1 MGCILW
7 FLIGLFYTFLFFIQE
22 STDID
27 LEVHMI
33 HSNDDTI
40 AAIATAASDAGIGI
54 IRVSGTR
61 AIEAVSHF
69 YQNAKHEFD
78 LQSHQSGTIRFG
90 YFCDTKGD
98 LIDEVM
104 VSVMRAPH
112 SYTKEDVVEVNT
124 HGGTMVM
131 QKILHELI
139 SDENICRLA
148 EPGEFTK
155 RAFLNGRID
164 LTRAEA
170 VMDII
175 EAKSEFAL
183 NNSEKQL
190 RGDMRNII
198 EDMRSKI
205 IYEMA
210 YIESALDDPE
220 NYDLTGY
227 EDRIMPICDKIIRNC
242 DKLIKSADEGRVRAT
257 GLSTVIIG
265 KPNSGKS
272 SLLNVLTGEETA
284 IVTDIAGTTR
294 DVIEHDVKL
303 GNILLHVIDTA
314 GIRDSADKIEAIG
327 VEKARKYAREAEL
340 ILYMIDST
348 SQINDEDI
356 EILTSVKD
364 KKIIV
369 LLNKTD
375 KEDEIIITKD
385 NISKLLETVG
395 VSSDVPVITTSMILG
410 NGIDELKNAISDLFF
425 NGKLVPEDE
434 IYVTNLRHK
443 NLLEKAYRSLC
454 LVKNSVEQGL
464 SEDFYTIDLH
474 DAYESLG
481 LIIGEEVGDDLV
493 EEIFSKFCMGK

>member
-1 MGCILW
+1 MKSKILLYTPL
-7 FLIGLFYTFLFFIQE
+7 FSGVYFMSLKIIFFKLISHSFH
-22 STDID
+22 SRH
-27 LEVHMI
+27 EVIMI
-33 HSNDDTI
+33 HTNEDTI

-54 IRVSGTR
+54 IRVSGSK
-61 AIEAVSHF
+61 AVSVVSRF
-69 YQNAKHEFD
+69 YQNSKHEYD
-78 LQSHQSGTIRFG
+78 LEQHANGTIRFG
-90 YFCDTKGD
+90 YFCDAKGN

-112 SYTKEDVVEVNT
+112 SYTKEDVIEVNT

-139 SDENICRLA
+139 SDENECRLA

-183 NNSEKQL
+183 SNSEKQL

-198 EDMRSKI
+198 VDMRAQI

-210 YIESALDDPE
+210 FIESALDDPE
-220 NYDLTGY
+220 NYDLTDY
-227 EDRIMPICDKIIRNC
+227 SSRIMPMC
-242 DKLIKSADEGRVRAT
+242 DKLIRKCDNLLKSADEGRVRAT

-294 DVIEHDVKL
+294 DVIEHDVKID
-303 GNILLHVIDTA
+303 NILLHVIDTA

-327 VEKARKYAREAEL
+327 VEKARKFAKEAEL
-340 ILYMIDST
+340 IKH
-348 SQINDEDI
+348 QQ
-356 EILTSVKD
+356 
-364 KKIIV
+364 
-369 LLNKTD
+369 LL
-375 KEDEIIITKD
+375 
-385 NISKLLETVG
+385 L
-395 VSSDVPVITTSMILG
+395 
-410 NGIDELKNAISDLFF
+410 
-425 NGKLVPEDE
+425 
-434 IYVTNLRHK
+434 
-443 NLLEKAYRSLC
+443 
-454 LVKNSVEQGL
+454 
-464 SEDFYTIDLH
+464 
-474 DAYESLG
+474 
-481 LIIGEEVGDDLV
+481 
-493 EEIFSKFCMGK
+493 

>member
-1 MGCILW
+1 
-7 FLIGLFYTFLFFIQE
+7 
-22 STDID
+22 
-27 LEVHMI
+27 
-33 HSNDDTI
+33 
-40 AAIATAASDAGIGI
+40 
-54 IRVSGTR
+54 
-61 AIEAVSHF
+61 
-69 YQNAKHEFD
+69 
-78 LQSHQSGTIRFG
+78 
-90 YFCDTKGD
+90 
-98 LIDEVM
+98 
-104 VSVMRAPH
+104 
-112 SYTKEDVVEVNT
+112 
-124 HGGTMVM
+124 
-131 QKILHELI
+131 
-139 SDENICRLA
+139 
-148 EPGEFTK
+148 
-155 RAFLNGRID
+155 
-164 LTRAEA
+164 
-170 VMDII
+170 
-175 EAKSEFAL
+175 
-183 NNSEKQL
+183 
-190 RGDMRNII
+190 
-198 EDMRSKI
+198 MRSKI

-227 EDRIMPICDKIIRNC
+227 KDRIMPICDKIIRNC

>member
-1 MGCILW
+1 
-7 FLIGLFYTFLFFIQE
+7 
-22 STDID
+22 
-27 LEVHMI
+27 
-33 HSNDDTI
+33 
-40 AAIATAASDAGIGI
+40 
-54 IRVSGTR
+54 
-61 AIEAVSHF
+61 
-69 YQNAKHEFD
+69 
-78 LQSHQSGTIRFG
+78 
-90 YFCDTKGD
+90 
-98 LIDEVM
+98 
-104 VSVMRAPH
+104 
-112 SYTKEDVVEVNT
+112 
-124 HGGTMVM
+124 
-131 QKILHELI
+131 
-139 SDENICRLA
+139 
-148 EPGEFTK
+148 
-155 RAFLNGRID
+155 
-164 LTRAEA
+164 
-170 VMDII
+170 
-175 EAKSEFAL
+175 
-183 NNSEKQL
+183 
-190 RGDMRNII
+190 
-198 EDMRSKI
+198 
-205 IYEMA
+205 MA

-227 EDRIMPICDKIIRNC
+227 KDRIMPICDKIIRNC

-395 VSSDVPVITTSMILG
+395 VSSDVSVITTSMILG

-454 LVKNSVEQGL
+454 LVKSSVEQGL

>member
-1 MGCILW
+1 
-7 FLIGLFYTFLFFIQE
+7 
-22 STDID
+22 
-27 LEVHMI
+27 MI
-33 HSNDDTI
+33 HTNDDTI

-54 IRVSGTR
+54 IRVSGSK
-61 AIEAVSHF
+61 AVSVVSRF
-69 YQNAKHEFD
+69 YQNSKHEYD
-78 LQSHQSGTIRFG
+78 LENHANGTIRFG
-90 YFCDTKGD
+90 YFCDAKGN

-139 SDENICRLA
+139 SDENECRLA

-183 NNSEKQL
+183 SNSEKQL

-198 EDMRSKI
+198 VDMRAQI

-210 YIESALDDPE
+210 FIESALDDPE
-220 NYDLTGY
+220 NYDLTDY
-227 EDRIMPICDKIIRNC
+227 SSRIMPMC
-242 DKLIKSADEGRVRAT
+242 DKLIRKCDNLLKSADEGRVRAT

-294 DVIEHDVKL
+294 DVIEHDVKID
-303 GNILLHVIDTA
+303 NILLHVIDTA

-327 VEKARKYAREAEL
+327 VEKARRFAKEAEL
-340 ILYMIDST
+340 IIYMVDST
-348 SQINDEDI
+348 SQVGDEDI

-375 KEDEIIITKD
+375 KEDEIIITKE
-385 NISKLLETVG
+385 NIQKLLETG
-395 VSSDVPVITTSMILG
+395 GINTDVPIITTSMILG
-410 NGIDELKNAISDLFF
+410 NGIDDLKNAISDLFF

-434 IYVTNLRHK
+434 IYITNLRHK
-443 NLLEKAYRSLC
+443 QLLEKADRSLH
-454 LVKNSVEQGL
+454 LVRDSIEQGL

>member
-1 MGCILW
+1 
-7 FLIGLFYTFLFFIQE
+7 
-22 STDID
+22 
-27 LEVHMI
+27 
-33 HSNDDTI
+33 
-40 AAIATAASDAGIGI
+40 
-54 IRVSGTR
+54 
-61 AIEAVSHF
+61 
-69 YQNAKHEFD
+69 
-78 LQSHQSGTIRFG
+78 
-90 YFCDTKGD
+90 
-98 LIDEVM
+98 
-104 VSVMRAPH
+104 
-112 SYTKEDVVEVNT
+112 
-124 HGGTMVM
+124 
-131 QKILHELI
+131 
-139 SDENICRLA
+139 
-148 EPGEFTK
+148 
-155 RAFLNGRID
+155 
-164 LTRAEA
+164 
-170 VMDII
+170 MDII

-227 EDRIMPICDKIIRNC
+227 EDRIMPMCDKIIRNC